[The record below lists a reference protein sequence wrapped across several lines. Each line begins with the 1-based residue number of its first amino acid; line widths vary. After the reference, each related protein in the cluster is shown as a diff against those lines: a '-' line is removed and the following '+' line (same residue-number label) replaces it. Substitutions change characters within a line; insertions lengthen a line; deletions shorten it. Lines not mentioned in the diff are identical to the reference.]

1 VFGVH
6 GKMSVGEGTFA
17 EYAIASVATIAR
29 RPADVDAPF
38 GTALSLAGVSAL
50 EMVDAT
56 APGLGDVVVI
66 VGATGGI
73 GSIATQLVAARH
85 ATPVAVTRSVN
96 HAYARELGAAETI
109 DYETE
114 DVVAAVRA
122 AHPHG
127 IAAVLD
133 MVGDKEA
140 IAHLAELVRSG
151 GHVVSMMG
159 GADADALASRG
170 LTGVNVRTQAT
181 TEKLVRLAGF
191 VASGTL
197 RRPEIKTVQLADAG
211 QALAEIA
218 ERHVRGK
225 LVIQP

>member
-1 VFGVH
+1 
-6 GKMSVGEGTFA
+6 
-17 EYAIASVATIAR
+17 
-29 RPADVDAPF
+29 
-38 GTALSLAGVSAL
+38 L
-50 EMVDAT
+50 
-56 APGLGDVVVI
+56 
-66 VGATGGI
+66 
-73 GSIATQLVAARH
+73 
-85 ATPVAVTRSVN
+85 
-96 HAYARELGAAETI
+96 
-109 DYETE
+109 TE

-151 GHVVSMMG
+151 GPVVSMMG